1 MPRFDVHQHLWPE
14 ALISALGAR
23 NDLPRL
29 RGSTLELE
37 EGSFELD
44 LGEHDLDR
52 RLALLDRHEIDVAV
66 ISLQPT
72 VACDL
77 QPDLAEPYHEGIL
90 ELVEAADGRLAAL
103 ACAERRDGFAGACI
117 SARRLVAGIDEL
129 IDDLRRAGQVLF
141 VHPGYPAPPPEG
153 APGWWTAVV
162 DYTAQ
167 MQAAYAAW
175 LARGHS
181 DLPVVFAILAGG
193 GPFQLERLGG
203 RGGGSAQTYPNIY
216 FDAASYGRHALGLV
230 AEACGTGQLLYG
242 SDAPV
247 MDPGPTLHALAELG
261 LLEAAAAENPARLFA

>member
-14 ALISALGAR
+14 AFISALGAR

-29 RGSTLELE
+29 RGNTLELE

-52 RLALLDRHEIDVAV
+52 RLALLDRHDIDIAV

-77 QPDLAEPYHEGIL
+77 QPDLAEAYHEGIL

-129 IDDLRRAGQVLF
+129 TDDLRRAGQVLF
-141 VHPGYPAPPPEG
+141 VHPGYPAPPPED
-153 APGWWTAVV
+153 APAWWTAVV

-175 LARGHS
+175 LARGAS
-181 DLPVVFAILAGG
+181 DLPVIFAILAGG
-193 GPFQLERLGG
+193 GPFQLERLGR
-203 RGGGSAQTYPNIY
+203 RGGESAQAHPNVF

-230 AEACGTGQLLYG
+230 AETCGTGQLLYG